1 MNKWEKIGEHLNIP
15 VYISLLEKLDDI
27 KKENFSSST
36 VLLYFGNDNFDVSQV
51 DDFFNNLLETVP
63 LAVHFAG
70 KNSDKYFGLIFNN
83 KILNENKKHTMTYV
97 TEENKVNEWMSDFLY
112 SSWPSEDR
120 FDEWKDHRIIVIGN
134 SALYSKL
141 CKKIPE
147 FLGSSIKN

>member
-1 MNKWEKIGEHLNIP
+1 MNKWEKIGKHLDIP
-15 VYISLLEKLDDI
+15 IYISLLEKIDDI
-27 KKENFSSST
+27 KKEDFSSSV
-36 VLLYFGNDNFDVSQV
+36 VLLYFGNDSLDASQI
-51 DDFFNNLLETVP
+51 DDFFNNILGTMP

-70 KNSDKYFGLIFNN
+70 KNSDKYFALIFDN
-83 KILNENKKHTMTYV
+83 KILNKNKKHTMTYV
-97 TEENKVNEWMSDFLY
+97 TEDNKTSRWMSDFFY

-147 FLGSSIKN
+147 FLESSIKN